1 MQTTGLKSSPW
12 VIFAAL
18 LTFGADASAAD
29 FTQGV
34 TVSGPTATIWFK
46 SNVNTTWVD
55 VHYQVNGGPQQNLRM
70 TYNAATAQDEQPVT
84 VANGNT
90 LSYNFTYNN
99 GSPAYDSATFT
110 YTVGTTTPPP
120 PPPAPAPP
128 PPAPAP
134 APAPAPSGT
143 ICFYADANYAGDTF
157 CASADSNWVGSTWND
172 RVSSVKVTAGYEV
185 DLYADVNYGGVV
197 VKLTANNANLTA
209 NSFNDATSSFRVI
222 KLTTIPTSDT
232 PDFGPNV
239 KIFDSTMSAA
249 TIQSSLDSTFN
260 AELLSSTA
268 QFGSERTAFLFKP
281 GTYNVTAKLGF
292 YESVQGLGQNPG
304 DVQLNG
310 GVTVDSGWNLG
321 DQTNAT
327 QNFWRSVENLAIVPG
342 GGTTEWAVSQAAPMR
357 RVHII
362 GNLHMG
368 PTNQG
373 QGQGYSSG
381 GYIAD
386 SRVDNIVSTGSQQ
399 QWYTR
404 DSNVGV
410 WYDGV
415 WNTVFSG
422 VAGAPPQSFP
432 APPDTTVATTPAS
445 REKPYLYIDSTGKY
459 RVFVPSLRTNS
470 SGASWNVGSPTP
482 GTSLPMSQFYVA
494 KPGVTGATLNAALA
508 AGLNLFFTP
517 GVYSIEQPI
526 NIARANTVVLG
537 IGFPTLQP
545 TGGVTPMTVGDV
557 DGVRIAGLLFDAGTT
572 NSASLL
578 TVGPG
583 TSTVSHAG
591 NPTTVQDVFFRIGGA
606 VSGKAT
612 NSLIVNSNN
621 VIVDDIWAWRADHGS
636 AATGW
641 TVNTAETGLLV
652 NGANVLATGLFVEH
666 YQKYQ
671 VLWNGENGKTIFF
684 QNEMPYDV
692 PSQAAWSSG
701 NGNGWAAYK
710 VGANVKNHEAWGL
723 GSYCFFNIGGTN
735 TNINAARG
743 FEVPDTAGVKLHSI
757 LTVSLGGN
765 GTISHV
771 VNNTGASA
779 QGTSTTPVDLISYP

>member
-1 MQTTGLKSSPW
+1 MLNTQLKSSPW
-12 VIFAAL
+12 VIFAAA
-18 LTFGADASAAD
+18 LTFGAHAHAAD

-34 TVSGPTATIWFK
+34 TVSGPRATIWFK

-70 TYNAATAQDEQPVT
+70 TYNNTTAQDEQPVA
-84 VANGNT
+84 VSSGNV
-90 LSYNFTYNN
+90 LNYWFTYNN
-99 GSPAYDSATFT
+99 GSPAYDSSTFT
-110 YTVGTTTPPP
+110 YTV
-120 PPPAPAPP
+120 AA
-128 PPAPAP
+128 AP
-134 APAPAPSGT
+134 APAPAPSPAPAPAPT
-143 ICFYADANYAGDTF
+143 PTSSTPICFYADANYGGDAF
-157 CASADSNWVGSTWND
+157 CAAADSSWVGSAWND
-172 RVSSVKVTAGYEV
+172 RVSSVQVLQGYEV
-185 DLYADVNYGGVV
+185 DLYADVNFGGGVL
-197 VKLTANNANLTA
+197 KLTANNANLTGA
-209 NSFNDATSSFRVI
+209 NFNDAASSFKVV
-222 KLTTIPTSDT
+222 KLSTIPTSDT

-239 KIFDSTMSAA
+239 QIFDPSTSAS
-249 TIQSSLDSTFN
+249 TIQAALDTAFN
-260 AELLSSTA
+260 SELLSPTA
-268 QFGSERTAFLFKP
+268 QFGNQRFAFLFKP
-281 GTYNVTAKLGF
+281 GTYGVTARLGF

-310 GVTVDSGWNLG
+310 GVTVDSGWNYG

-373 QGQGYSSG
+373 NGQGYSSG
-381 GYIAD
+381 GFIAD
-386 SRVDNIVSTGSQQ
+386 SRVDSIVSTGSQQ

-422 VAGAPPQSFP
+422 VGGAPAQSFP
-432 APPDTTVATTPAS
+432 SPPDTTVATTPVS
-445 REKPYLYIDSTGKY
+445 REKPYLYIDSAGKY

-470 SGASWNVGSPTP
+470 SGATWNVGSATP
-482 GTSLPMSQFYVA
+482 GTSIPMSQFYVVKA
-494 KPGVTGATLNAALA
+494 GDTGATINAALA

-517 GVYSIEQPI
+517 GVYSIEQT
-526 NIARANTVVLG
+526 IAVTRANTVVLG

-545 TGGVTPMTVGDV
+545 TNGVTPMTVADV
-557 DGVRIAGLLFDAGTT
+557 DGVKIAGLLFDAGPT

-583 TSTVSHAG
+583 TSAVSHAG
-591 NPTTVQDVFFRIGGA
+591 NPTTVQDVFFRVGGA
-606 VSGKAT
+606 VAGKAT
-612 NSLIVNSNN
+612 NSLVVNSNN

-641 TVNTAETGLLV
+641 TVNTGNTGLLV

-666 YQKYQ
+666 YQQYQ

-692 PSQAAWSSG
+692 PSQAAWTSG

-743 FEVPDTAGVKLHSI
+743 FEVPDTVGVKLHDI

-771 VNNTGASA
+771 VNNTGAAA
-779 QGTSTTPVDLISYP
+779 QGTATVPVDLLSYP

>member
-1 MQTTGLKSSPW
+1 MLATGLKSSPW

-18 LTFGADASAAD
+18 LTFGAHARAAD

-70 TYNAATAQDEQPVT
+70 TYNNTTLRDEQPVA
-84 VANGNT
+84 VASGNA
-90 LSYNFTYNN
+90 LSYWFTYNN
-99 GSPAYDSATFT
+99 GTPAYDSATFT
-110 YTVGTTTPPP
+110 YTVGATTTPPP
-120 PPPAPAPP
+120 PPPPAPP

-134 APAPAPSGT
+134 SPAP
-143 ICFYADANYAGDTF
+143 
-157 CASADSNWVGSTWND
+157 
-172 RVSSVKVTAGYEV
+172 
-185 DLYADVNYGGVV
+185 
-197 VKLTANNANLTA
+197 
-209 NSFNDATSSFRVI
+209 
-222 KLTTIPTSDT
+222 PTSDT
-232 PDFGPNV
+232 PNFGPNV
-239 KIFDSTMSAA
+239 QIFDPSMSAT
-249 TIQSSLDSTFN
+249 TIQAALDSTFN
-260 AELLSSTA
+260 AENLSATA

-281 GTYNVTAKLGF
+281 GTYGVTAKLGF

-310 GVTVDSGWNLG
+310 GVIVDSGWNLG

-327 QNFWRSVENLAIVPG
+327 QNFWRSVENLAIVPT

-357 RVHII
+357 HVHII

-373 QGQGYSSG
+373 TGQGYSSG
-381 GYIAD
+381 GFIAD
-386 SRVDNIVSTGSQQ
+386 SRVDGSVSTGSQQ
-399 QWYTR
+399 QWYSR
-404 DSNVGV
+404 DTNVGV

-422 VAGAPPQSFP
+422 VAGAPAQSFP
-432 APPDTTVATTPAS
+432 APPYTTVATTPVS

-459 RVFVPSLRTNS
+459 HVWVPSLRTNS
-470 SGASWNVGSPTP
+470 SGATWNTGVSTP
-482 GTSLPMSQFYVA
+482 GASLPMSQFYVA
-494 KPGVTGATLNAALA
+494 KPGDTGATLNAALA

-517 GVYSIEQPI
+517 GVYSIEQTI
-526 NIARANTVVLG
+526 NVTRANTVVLG

-545 TGGVTPMTVGDV
+545 VNGVSPMAVGDV
-557 DGVRIAGLLFDAGTT
+557 DGVKIAGLLFDAGTT
-572 NSASLL
+572 NSAALL

-591 NPTTVQDVFFRIGGA
+591 NPTTVQDVFFRVGGA
-606 VSGKAT
+606 VAGKAT
-612 NSLIVNSNN
+612 NSLVVNSNN

-641 TVNTAETGLLV
+641 TINTGNTGLLV

-666 YQKYQ
+666 YQKSE
-671 VLWNGENGKTIFF
+671 VVWNGANGKIIFF

-692 PSQAAWSSG
+692 PSQAAWTSG

-723 GSYCFFNIGGTN
+723 GSYCFFNIGGTS

-743 FEVPDTAGVKLHSI
+743 FEVPNVAGVKLHDI

-765 GTISHV
+765 GSITNV
-771 VNNTGASA
+771 VNTTGGIA
-779 QGTSTTPVDLISYP
+779 QGTSTTPVDLVSYP